1 MKAGQILKD
10 NLFQAQEQSL
20 LQKTSRCIG
29 RPDWLGKE
37 AHDGAP
43 VQKGHIQEEEEAV
56 KEEFRNIVHACRAG
70 VTKAQ
75 LALMRTSDVKGHKES
90 FYHLH

>member
-1 MKAGQILKD
+1 MKAGQVLEDKLI
-10 NLFQAQEQSL
+10 QVQEQSL
-20 LQKTSRCIG
+20 LKKTSRCVG
-29 RPDWLGKE
+29 RPDWQK

-43 VQKGHIQEEEEAV
+43 MQKGHIQEEEEAV
-56 KEEFRNIVHACRAG
+56 KEEFRNVVQACRAG

-75 LALMRTSDVKGHKES
+75 PVLTRAGGVRGHRKS